1 MSNGK
6 KEKQWADKPWFR
18 LDNAALIFPGQNS
31 EQWSNVIRISVDLTI
46 TIEPEKLKQAL
57 CDILPRFPTMAV
69 QLKNG
74 FFWYYFEKND
84 NEPIIRPDSNNQG
97 VRIKYH
103 ENNRFLF
110 RVFYYRNRIALEAFH
125 ALTDGYGCAVFLST
139 LAAQYLRLCG
149 HAVSCGGMVL
159 DIKEAPKPEELE
171 DSFIRNATPG
181 ATLPRG
187 THDVYHKAGI
197 PLPAHTFHIITGHMP
212 VDRVKQRAGERGATV
227 TEYFTAVLL
236 KIYLDFQRQEAGK
249 QKEVVIQVPVNGRN
263 VFDSKT
269 LRNMSVCYTVGIDPK
284 LGEYTF
290 EELVRQTSLWLRYV
304 NNKKTLGAMFNSN
317 VQLQTS
323 PLLRAIPLF
332 IKDFGIRLSF
342 HFTAE
347 KTNTALFTNLG
358 VIRLPEDMQPFVEGY
373 IFMPSVG
380 KLNGGRMGAV
390 SCGNTLSVTVA
401 DRYRETD
408 VEREFFRFLIR
419 DGIPVK
425 IISNFT

>member
-1 MSNGK
+1 MSK
-6 KEKQWADKPWFR
+6 PKQEKQWADKPWFR

-31 EQWSNVIRISVDLTI
+31 ERWSNVIRISVDLTVPV
-46 TIEPEKLKQAL
+46 EPQRLKQAL
-57 CDILPRFPTMAV
+57 CDILPRFPAMAV
-69 QLKNG
+69 QLKKG
-74 FFWYYFEKND
+74 FFWYYFEKNE
-84 NEPIIRPDSNNQG
+84 NEPIVRPDSNNQG
-97 VRIKYH
+97 VRIQYH

-149 HAVSCGGMVL
+149 HEISCGGMVL
-159 DIKEAPKPEELE
+159 DLFEKPKPEELE
-171 DSFIRNATPG
+171 DAFLRSATPG

-187 THDVYHKAGI
+187 MHKVYHKTGVS
-197 PLPAHTFHIITGHMP
+197 LPTHTFHIITGNMP
-212 VDRVKQRAGERGATV
+212 VDRVKQRAAARGATV

-236 KIYLDFQRQEAGK
+236 KIYLDFQRQEAGR
-249 QKEVVIQVPVNGRN
+249 QKEVVIQVPVNGRKA
-263 VFDSKT
+263 FGAKT
-269 LRNMSVCYTVGIDPK
+269 LRNMSVCYTVGVDPN
-284 LGEYTF
+284 LGVYTF

-323 PLLRAIPLF
+323 PFLRHIPLF

-358 VIRLPEDMQPFVEGY
+358 VIDLPADMRPFVESY
-373 IFMPSVG
+373 IFMPCVG

-390 SCGNTLSVTVA
+390 SFGNTLSVTVA
-401 DRYRETD
+401 NRYRETD